1 MDLNPLSASVEMYCR
16 PERLTRL
23 SEQLEMADAM
33 QMRRSCRSLR
43 CVSAYIVMIDNA
55 GSKKL
60 RETLLR
66 VARYS
71 GNDSTSNKGPS
82 RGGRSKH

>member
-1 MDLNPLSASVEMYCR
+1 MDLDPLSASVEMYCR

-66 VARYS
+66 YS
-71 GNDSTSNKGPS
+71 GNDRTSNKGPS